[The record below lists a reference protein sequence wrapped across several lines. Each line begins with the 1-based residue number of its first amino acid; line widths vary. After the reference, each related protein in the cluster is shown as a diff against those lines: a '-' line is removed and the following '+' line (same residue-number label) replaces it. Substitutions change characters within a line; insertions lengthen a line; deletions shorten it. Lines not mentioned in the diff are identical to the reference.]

1 MQRKNIQITVNPD
14 EKTTAFIKEMQELGY
29 TVKYKFYRST
39 KKTSSYKAMIT
50 KREPKYLNT
59 TGKKGTMYYYKAR
72 IMVYD
77 KAGKLVAQSELKQC
91 KYANRKWTK

>member
-1 MQRKNIQITVNPD
+1 
-14 EKTTAFIKEMQELGY
+14 MQELGY

-50 KREPKYLNT
+50 KREAKYLNT